1 MPVEKGGQDGGQNK
15 YGSVMPSASQAE
27 AEARARLSSKQ
38 SSLESSFSGLHD
50 DARMTSIRADLEQRS
65 AKMAALPGRL
75 QKLRARGF
83 QFQSSLEDELKRL
96 SEDWVRTKPS
106 ISASI
111 DRESQRLSSSMS
123 SAQQQVLGG
132 RSYLSMPVAQA
143 SAKLDQSSAQLDN
156 LKSEISAATSSLQNT
171 VNSASQGI
179 SKAEKFIADAESM
192 LDELDAASFRL
203 LPKESPVAMA
213 RAEWQRG
220 KDDEIKGT
228 LFVTD
233 HRLVFERNEE
243 VVTKRR
249 LLVFTEKKK
258 VRELLME
265 TPIGAVSDVAVERT
279 GGLFK
284 SPVVKIVFTAPPA
297 PYPQMLMKLSGDAE
311 EWKGTIT
318 RVITNDLENER
329 IASKEAAQPKE
340 SAGPTVIRCT
350 GCGATLSTPI
360 VKGMQ
365 SITCEYC
372 GTVIRL

>member
-1 MPVEKGGQDGGQNK
+1 MPVEKDGQGSGQNK
-15 YGSVMPSASQAE
+15 YGSVMPSANQAE
-27 AEARARLSSKQ
+27 AEARAKLSSKQ
-38 SSLESSFSGLHD
+38 SSLESSFSDLHD
-50 DARMTSIRADLEQRS
+50 DARMTSIRAELEQRS
-65 AKMAALPGRL
+65 AKLAALPGRL
-75 QKLRARGF
+75 QKIRARGF
-83 QFQSSLEDELKRL
+83 QFQSSLDDELKRL
-96 SEDWVRTKPS
+96 AEDWARTKPS
-106 ISASI
+106 INASI
-111 DRESQRLSSSMS
+111 DRESQRLSASMS
-123 SAQQQVLGG
+123 SVQQQVLGG
-132 RSYLSMPVAQA
+132 RGYLSLPVAQV

-156 LKSEISAATSSLQNT
+156 LKSEISAATTSLQNT
-171 VNSASQGI
+171 VNSAGQGI
-179 SKAEKFIADAESM
+179 ARAEKQIADAETM

-203 LPKESPVAMA
+203 LPNEAPVAMA

-220 KDDEIKGT
+220 KDDEVKGF
-228 LFVTD
+228 LFATD

-249 LLVFTEKKK
+249 FLVFTEKKK
-258 VRELLME
+258 VREMMME
-265 TPIGAVSDVAVERT
+265 TPIGAVSDVAIERT

-284 SPVVKIVFTAPPA
+284 SPVVKMVFTAPPA
-297 PYPQMLMKLSGDAE
+297 PYPQMFMKLSGDAE

-318 RVITNDLENER
+318 RVITNDVENER
-329 IASKEAAQPKE
+329 IASKEAARPKE